1 MKEKDATLLYD
12 TLQELLMALTDGFNT
27 TPFVQG
33 SAKARAV
40 DDALAVMLLAA
51 KRMKNGGSIK
61 KHITIT
67 LTPLELEALSSASKC
82 GAGEGELFYDEVD
95 TGYGGLKSAKAWR
108 RAQTKLDR
116 EYPSKTALPQGA
128 K

>member
-67 LTPLELEALSSASKC
+67 LTPLELEALSSASEC

-108 RAQTKLDR
+108 RAQTKL
-116 EYPSKTALPQGA
+116 EEA